1 MKKNNEKNFKDFE
14 EVFNKQMEENKK
26 SPFEHTRENALQ
38 LSLHYC
44 YGYFESRNSNE
55 FKTINL
61 ILNALKNGS

>member
-1 MKKNNEKNFKDFE
+1 MKKDDAKNFKNFE
-14 EVFNKQMEENKK
+14 KVFNEQMEYNKN
-26 SPFEHTRENALQ
+26 SVFTYDRENALK

-61 ILNALKNGS
+61 ILKALKNGS